1 MATMPP
7 DKSDLFNWA
16 ERRRDIGMERAV
28 EHADAVQDSWSV
40 DATAALLAYA
50 HRIGRSFLV
59 EEVREAATW
68 LPSPPDG
75 RAWGAVT
82 RRAALA
88 GSIVRVGYAP
98 AASSNCSPKC
108 LWSVPDDR

>member
-1 MATMPP
+1 MTA
-7 DKSDLFNWA
+7 DLFTWA
-16 ERRRDIGMERAV
+16 EKRRDIGMERAV
-28 EHADAVQDSWSV
+28 EHADSAEEGWSA
-40 DATAALLAYA
+40 DARAALLAYA
-50 HRIGRSFLV
+50 RRIGRPFLV

-68 LPSPPDG
+68 LPAPPDG

-108 LWSVPDDR
+108 LWSLP

>member
-1 MATMPP
+1 MI
-7 DKSDLFNWA
+7 DKPDLFAWA

-28 EHADAVQDSWSV
+28 EHADDVEDGWST
-40 DATAALLAYA
+40 DATAALLGYA
-50 HRIGRSFLV
+50 RRIGRPFLI
-59 EEVREAATW
+59 EEVRQVATW
-68 LPSPPDG
+68 LASPPDG

-108 LWSVPDDR
+108 LWSVSDDAAA